1 MNTGKEVHSILD
13 KVLSSQQS
21 VALEHFNPAE
31 IVGQILKLLQ
41 TKEADVLRR
50 RFGLDGQSPET
61 LEEIGKTF
69 HVTRERIRQIER
81 SAKQKL
87 LSDKTA
93 QATLHPV
100 EQMVMGFL
108 TNSGGMVDHDSLV
121 HHFLQ
126 YSAETKTNAQ
136 ALDFL
141 FRELFIEKIIPVRE
155 DHEFRP
161 AWRLKLSSLELV
173 RETIRTLIA
182 VITKAG
188 HPLSQPDILTA
199 FRQTPF
205 AQEHEH
211 QLTDDGILA
220 SLGISQALGRNPF
233 GDYGLSS
240 WGSIL
245 PRRMHDKIYLVLRK
259 HGKPLHFTE
268 ITRLINEAGFG
279 RRKAYPPTVHNELIL
294 NDQYVLVGRGTYAL
308 REWGYEPGVVADV
321 LVKILHDAARPM
333 SRDELVAK
341 VLEQRFVKRNTIHL
355 ALNNRQR
362 FQRLADGRY
371 TPVEQ
376 AANSHA

>member
-1 MNTGKEVHSILD
+1 MNTPSEAHSILD

-41 TKEADVLRR
+41 NKEADVLRR
-50 RFGLDGQSPET
+50 RFGLDGQTPET
-61 LEEIGKTF
+61 LEEIGRTF
-69 HVTRERIRQIER
+69 KVTRERIRQIER
-81 SAKQKL
+81 TAKLKL
-87 LSDKTA
+87 LRDRTA

-100 EQMVMGFL
+100 EQMVMVFL
-108 TNSGGMVDHDSLV
+108 TNSGGMVDHETLV
-121 HHFLQ
+121 RHFLQ
-126 YSAETKTNAQ
+126 FSAETKTNSQ

-141 FRELFIEKIIPVRE
+141 FRELFAEKIVPVRA
-155 DHEFRP
+155 DREFRP
-161 AWRLKLSSLELV
+161 AWRLKLSSLEFI
-173 RETIRTLIA
+173 RETIRVLVD

-188 HPLSQPDILTA
+188 HPLSQTDILTA
-199 FRQTPF
+199 FRQTDF
-205 AQEHEH
+205 ARQHEH

-220 SLGISQALGRNPF
+220 ALGISQALGRNPF

-294 NDQYVLVGRGTYAL
+294 NEQYVLVGRGTYAL

-321 LVKILHDAARPM
+321 LVKILQDIGRPM
-333 SRDELVAK
+333 TRDELVAK

-371 TPVEQ
+371 APVE
-376 AANSHA
+376 HAENAHA

>member
-1 MNTGKEVHSILD
+1 MNPSSEAHSILD

-41 TKEADVLRR
+41 TKEGDVLRR
-50 RFGLDGQSPET
+50 RFGLDGQAPET

-87 LSDKTA
+87 LHDKNA

-100 EQMVMGFL
+100 EQLVTTFL
-108 TNSGGMVDHDSLV
+108 TNSGGMVDDETLA

-126 YSAETKTNAQ
+126 YSTETKTNIQ
-136 ALDFL
+136 TLDFL
-141 FRELFIEKIIPVRE
+141 FRELFADKISPVRA
-155 DHEFRP
+155 DKEFRP
-161 AWRLKLSSLELV
+161 AWRLKLSSLELI
-173 RETIRTLIA
+173 RETITVLVD
-182 VITKAG
+182 VISKAG
-188 HPLSQPDILTA
+188 HPLSQPEILTA
-199 FRQTPF
+199 FRQTEF
-205 AQEHEH
+205 ARHHEH

-220 SLGISQALGRNPF
+220 ALGISQSLGRNPF
-233 GDYGLSS
+233 GDYGLST

-294 NDQYVLVGRGTYAL
+294 NEQYVLVGRGTYAL

-321 LVKILHDAARPM
+321 LVKILQDAGHPM
-333 SRDELVAK
+333 SRDELVSK

-362 FQRLADGRY
+362 FQRLNDGRY
-371 TPVEQ
+371 IPAELHEVR
-376 AANSHA
+376 HV